1 MQNDELR
8 RIISKIDKKVNS
20 ICKKVNNHQGDIDII
35 YFRITEFK
43 KELEIQKKQLKENKQ
58 NIVELF
64 EISKKLLSE
73 IKNELEKIRQ
83 QTENT
88 LFNKLT
94 KLFKTWQKKEL

>member
-20 ICKKVNNHQGDIDII
+20 ICKKVDNHQGDIDII

>member
-1 MQNDELR
+1 MQNDELK
-8 RIISKIDKKVNS
+8 RIISKIDKKLNS
-20 ICKKVNNHQGDIDII
+20 ICKKVDTHQGDIDVI

>member
-1 MQNDELR
+1 MQNEELR

-20 ICKKVNNHQGDIDII
+20 ICKKVDNHQGDIDII

>member
-1 MQNDELR
+1 MQNDELK

-20 ICKKVNNHQGDIDII
+20 ICKKVDNHQGDIDII

>member
-1 MQNDELR
+1 MQNDELK
-8 RIISKIDKKVNS
+8 RIISKIDKKLNS
-20 ICKKVNNHQGDIDII
+20 VCKKVDAHQGDIDVI

-64 EISKKLLSE
+64 EISKKLLSD

-94 KLFKTWQKKEL
+94 KLFKRWQKKEL